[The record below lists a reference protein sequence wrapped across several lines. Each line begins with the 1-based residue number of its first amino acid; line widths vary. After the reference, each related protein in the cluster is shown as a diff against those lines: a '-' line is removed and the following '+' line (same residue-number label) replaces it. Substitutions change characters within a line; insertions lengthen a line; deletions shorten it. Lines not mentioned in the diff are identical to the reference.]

1 MVRIIRSGVSGRL
14 QPGHWTEATRRTEKS
29 CHWRCEL
36 EANGTDGGDTMAIV
50 VAASSSILIAGQGR
64 GGGGGGGDVPYLAQ
78 ACTCQMAM
86 IPCQQD
92 GKGKQQLIEAWTDS
106 CKNK

>member
-36 EANGTDGGDTMAIV
+36 EANGTDGGDTMVIV

-64 GGGGGGGDVPYLAQ
+64 GGGGGGDGDVPYFS
-78 ACTCQMAM
+78 TSMHM
-86 IPCQQD
+86 SD
-92 GKGKQQLIEAWTDS
+92 GHDTLSTGWRRSTANNRGLD
-106 CKNK
+106 